1 VQRTRTTG
9 HRWSGAVVAATGLLA
24 LVLAPAPASAA
35 PSTAPSTAEEAAQL
49 VEETGRRLTAL
60 DEQVHQAELTVQA
73 QQQAA
78 TEAERAADEAAST
91 LAQYEPRIRAIA
103 QSGYT
108 GGTRSRMAAFLSSES
123 ADDLLDQMTTLDL
136 IADHTE
142 GVLAEVAAAQAAA
155 EEARTAA
162 DAAGAEVT
170 AALTALQDQQAQVQ
184 QQVEAYEADFTR
196 LSAAEQTA
204 VTTALAG
211 PTLTA
216 PSAATAAAAAPGP
229 AAAVAVQTA
238 LAQMGDPY
246 VWGSSG
252 PDGFD
257 CSGLTQYA
265 YAAAGISLPHS
276 SGAQSQLGTPVARA
290 DLVPGDIVY
299 FYSPVSHVGI
309 YVGDGKMVHAR
320 TFGQPVAVTSVDQSG
335 YRGAVR
341 IA

>member
-1 VQRTRTTG
+1 MQRNRTTG
-9 HRWSGAVVAATGLLA
+9 RRWSGAVVAATGLLA

-35 PSTAPSTAEEAAQL
+35 PTTAPATADQAARL

-73 QQQAA
+73 RQQAA
-78 TEAERAADEAAST
+78 TDAERAAAQAETT
-91 LAQYEPRIRAIA
+91 LTEYGPRIRAIA
-103 QSGYT
+103 QTGYT
-108 GGTRSRMAAFLSSES
+108 GGTRSRVAAFLASDS
-123 ADDLLDQMTTLDL
+123 ADDLIAQMTTLDL

-155 EEARTAA
+155 EQARSAA
-162 DAAGAEVT
+162 DAAGDEAA
-170 AALTALQDQQAQVQ
+170 AALAALHDQQAQVQ
-184 QQVEAYEADFTR
+184 QQVDAYEADFTR
-196 LSAAEQTA
+196 LSAAEQAA
-204 VTTALAG
+204 VTSALAG
-211 PTLTA
+211 PALTA
-216 PSAATAAAAAPGP
+216 PSTVDAVAAAPGP

-238 LAQMGDPY
+238 LAQLGDPY

-276 SGAQSQLGTPVARA
+276 SGAQAELGTPVARA
-290 DLVPGDIVY
+290 DLEPGDVVY

-320 TFGQPVAVTSVDQSG
+320 TFGSPVAVTSVDQSG

>member
-1 VQRTRTTG
+1 MQRNRTTG
-9 HRWSGAVVAATGLLA
+9 RRWSGAVVAATALLA
-24 LVLAPAPASAA
+24 LVLAPATASAA
-35 PSTAPSTAEEAAQL
+35 PSTVEEAAQL
-49 VEETGRRLTAL
+49 VEETGRQLTAL

-73 QQQAA
+73 QQQVAA
-78 TEAERAADEAAST
+78 DAERAAEEAEST

-108 GGTRSRMAAFLSSES
+108 GGTRSRVAAFLGSES
-123 ADDLLDQMTTLDL
+123 ADDLVDQMTTLDL

-142 GVLAEVAAAQAAA
+142 GVLTEVAAAQAAA
-155 EEARTAA
+155 EEARASA
-162 DAAGAEVT
+162 DAAGAEAA
-170 AALTALQDQQAQVQ
+170 AALAALHDQQAQVQ
-184 QQVEAYEADFTR
+184 EQVDAYEADFAR

-216 PSAATAAAAAPGP
+216 PSAAAAVAAAPGP

-238 LAQMGDPY
+238 LAQLGDPY

-290 DLVPGDIVY
+290 DLAPGDIVY
-299 FYSPVSHVGI
+299 LYSPVSHVGI

-341 IA
+341 VA

>member
-1 VQRTRTTG
+1 MRRNRTTG
-9 HRWSGAVVAATGLLA
+9 HRWAGAVVAATALLA
-24 LVLAPAPASAA
+24 LALAPATASAA
-35 PSTAPSTAEEAAQL
+35 PSTADEAAQL
-49 VEETGRRLTAL
+49 VEETGRQLTAL

-73 QQQAA
+73 QQQVAA
-78 TEAERAADEAAST
+78 DAERAAEEAEST
-91 LAQYEPRIRAIA
+91 LARYEPRIRAIA

-108 GGTRSRMAAFLSSES
+108 GSTQSRVAAFLGSAS
-123 ADDLLDQMTTLDL
+123 ADDLVDQMTTLDL

-142 GVLAEVAAAQAAA
+142 GVLTEVAAAQAAA
-155 EEARTAA
+155 EEARAAA
-162 DAAGAEVT
+162 DAATAEASAT
-170 AALTALQDQQAQVQ
+170 LAALHDQQAQVQ
-184 QQVEAYEADFTR
+184 QQVDAYEADFAR
-196 LSAAEQTA
+196 LSAAEQTV

-211 PTLTA
+211 PTLAA
-216 PSAATAAAAAPGP
+216 PSAAAAVAAAPGP

-238 LAQMGDPY
+238 LGQIGDPY

-290 DLVPGDIVY
+290 DLMPGDIVY

-341 IA
+341 VA